1 MKEVYLAYF
10 DFMGFKQFILNNEDE
25 VLIRR
30 MGHIF
35 RDIEI
40 CLGQGKFQE
49 PKNGQILADISKSTI
64 NCLNISDT
72 VLFWTNDLSE
82 ESLIELIQVA
92 NEFNTKEI
100 SHNFPLRGSVVKGK
114 VKIVSGK
121 DQTEQGGSYSV
132 QCLYGKGLVE
142 AHDLAENQEWAG
154 TIIHDAVYSDLSYND
169 MGKKLIEKFIVD
181 YDVPMKENLTRK
193 SKVFKL
199 REEISN
205 AEHLKNVV
213 ESIEKVFALDKKG
226 TDNKSVQNK
235 INNTKDFVINL
246 SGLGY

>member
-35 RDIEI
+35 RDIEM
-40 CLGQGKFQE
+40 CLGKGSYQE
-49 PKNGQILADISKSTI
+49 PRNGILLSDISSSKL

-82 ESLIELIQVA
+82 ESLQELIQVA
-92 NEFNTKEI
+92 HEFNWREV
-100 SHNFPLRGSVVKGK
+100 SFNFPLRGSIVKGK
-114 VKIVSGK
+114 VRIVSGK
-121 DQTEQGGSYSV
+121 DETQAGGSYSV
-132 QCLYGKGLVE
+132 QCLYGNGLVY

-154 TIIHDAVYSDLSYND
+154 SIIDDNVYKDLVETEE
-169 MGKKLIEKFIVD
+169 GKKIAEKLILE
-181 YDVPMKENLTRK
+181 YNVPLKSNKSRL

-199 REEISN
+199 RQGILNE
-205 AEHLKNVV
+205 EHLKN
-213 ESIEKVFALDKKG
+213 ILKAIDNVFALDNKG
-226 TDNKSVQNK
+226 VDNESVQLK
-235 INNTKDFVINL
+235 IANTKKFLVDSKDL
-246 SGLGY
+246 

>member
-40 CLGQGKFQE
+40 CMGQGEFQE
-49 PKNGQILADISKSTI
+49 PKNGVILADISKAKI

-92 NEFNTKEI
+92 NDFNMREI
-100 SHNFPLRGSVVKGK
+100 SHNFPLRGSVVKGTI
-114 VKIVSGK
+114 KIVSGK

-154 TIIHDAVYSDLSYND
+154 TIIHDAVYSDLNYYD
-169 MGKKLIEKFIVD
+169 IGKELIKKYIVD
-181 YDVPMKENLTRK
+181 YDVPIKDNLTRK
-193 SKVFKL
+193 SKVFKI

-205 AEHLKNVV
+205 DEHLKNVLA
-213 ESIEKVFALDKKG
+213 SIENVFALDNKG
-226 TDNKSVQNK
+226 IDNKSVQNK
-235 INNTKDFVINL
+235 IKNTKDFVINL
-246 SGLGY
+246 IGLSN